1 MTSVLKADVWVSSRL
16 PIALE
21 RNGER
26 SAFSPITCTLIHGDS
41 EAVLV
46 DTPISI
52 DQTQELIRWV
62 LETAPEKAL
71 KFIYITH
78 GHGDHWFGL
87 PLLKERFPE
96 ARAIATPATVAH
108 AAKQLAPE
116 LLDNIWLRFF
126 PGNQIYQPQ
135 KTPEAWP
142 SNMFEIEGHE
152 LHIIEVGHT
161 DTYDT
166 TILHVP
172 DIRLVVAGDTV
183 YGDVHQF
190 LGEASTTEKR
200 QEWLQA
206 LDKIEALDPH
216 IVIPGHKRAG
226 TVDSVFNVQTTRN
239 YILAFEEAAKATSSP
254 EELFERMKALYP
266 TRINPHAIL
275 AGAAA
280 AFGGNAYAFG
290 KKS

>member
-1 MTSVLKADVWVSSRL
+1 MQSTILALLAQSASFIPATPDDFSAESRCL
-16 PIALE
+16 GIPIALE

-26 SAFSPITCTLIHGDS
+26 SAFSSITCTRIHGDS

-62 LETAPEKAL
+62 LETAPGKAL

-96 ARAIATPATVAH
+96 ARAIATPAT
-108 AAKQLAPE
+108 
-116 LLDNIWLRFF
+116 
-126 PGNQIYQPQ
+126 
-135 KTPEAWP
+135 AWP
-142 SNMFEIEGHE
+142 SNTFEVESHV

-161 DTYDT
+161 DTHDT

-172 DIRLVVAGDTV
+172 NIRLVVAGGTV

-226 TVDSVFNVQTTRN
+226 TVDGVFNVQTTRN
-239 YILAFEEAAKATSSP
+239 YILAFEEVAKG
-254 EELFERMKALYP
+254 
-266 TRINPHAIL
+266 TRIRRSCL
-275 AGAAA
+275 RELRLFTRGESTRML
-280 AFGGNAYAFG
+280 F
-290 KKS
+290 

>member
-1 MTSVLKADVWVSSRL
+1 MQSTILALPAQSASFIPATPDDFSAESRCL
-16 PIALE
+16 GIPIALE

-26 SAFSPITCTLIHGDS
+26 SAFSSITCTRIHGDS

-62 LETAPEKAL
+62 LETAPGKAL

-126 PGNQIYQPQ
+126 PGNQVYQPQ

-142 SNMFEIEGHE
+142 SNTFEVERHV

-161 DTYDT
+161 DTHDT

-172 DIRLVVAGDTV
+172 NIRLVVAGGTV
-183 YGDVHQF
+183 DGDVRQF

-226 TVDSVFNVQTTRN
+226 TVDGVFNVQTTRN
-239 YILAFEEAAKATSSP
+239 YILAFEEAAKAT
-254 EELFERMKALYP
+254 
-266 TRINPHAIL
+266 RIRRSCL
-275 AGAAA
+275 RE
-280 AFGGNAYAFG
+280 
-290 KKS
+290 